1 MIRLALRELLVRRAA
16 TAAMALG
23 LITATVGFVVLA
35 GTSETTQAVL
45 TRDIA
50 KAWPAPYD
58 ILVRPVGTQD
68 QVEANAG
75 LVRPN
80 YLSGLRGGITTAQLD
95 QVGATPG
102 VAVAAPIAI
111 VGFTYWPAL
120 RWIDLGPYIEPDKI
134 SFFRLSVVSRG
145 DAGRSIYPSETMYIA
160 ASATGRVVPDWDRS
174 KTVPGTSTLA
184 LESNL
189 ETGPSVYRCSLS
201 EVCVAPTRCLGPRS
215 APLVQCGPLMSDRPG
230 WVGFLVNYPLPILIA
245 AIDPPSEAAL
255 AGVDHCVVEG
265 RYLRADDAPGI
276 VNQRG
281 RGITGIPVLTSW
293 EVGPVRY
300 SSSSG
305 AHVQAQVVPADSGVV
320 NDLSQEYR
328 DIPEAGDVWLRPV
341 IEAKQPVPPGMAPG
355 YQWTWAQVGVYDP
368 TCLPGFSTPTGRMD
382 AYNVP
387 EVRTSGGDVLLPTRS
402 LASYTNSPPLVMT
415 TLEGAKYFANPG
427 VDVGAPGAACISAI
441 RIRVAGTE
449 KPSPAAQARLARVA
463 ADIQRRTGLQVD
475 VVRGSSPR
483 PISIDIPAGKFGRPA
498 MTVGEGWSAK
508 GVAFRF
514 ARATSLA
521 NLVLF
526 ALALITSALL
536 VAQTAYTGVRQRR
549 RELAMLH
556 ALGWPPW
563 RIAVLIELEGGIVGA
578 LAGAIAPVLAFL
590 AITKVGAGIQ
600 PAPPLLAAPL
610 AIAIALVAAA
620 APAAAASR
628 VRPVAGMSLGG
639 QIRAS
644 RPLAS
649 PADVGAT
656 NLIHA
661 WGGEA
666 VAAVAAMWLGASL
679 LGAVLLLTIGF
690 RGQLDTSV
698 LGVTLTEHV
707 APYHYA
713 LVGITV
719 VIGFLGAGEV
729 LVLSYLERRPQ
740 LALLR
745 SLGWPRRALASLI
758 AGEGAVIAAAA
769 AVLAIG
775 TTVALGV
782 GLAAPVRAIAFAAS
796 TAAAAAVLLTLAAL
810 LVPALMAQAIKP
822 AEGLQAI

>member
-255 AGVDHCVVEG
+255 AGVDHCVVQG

-281 RGITGIPVLTSW
+281 PRDHWHP
-293 EVGPVRY
+293 GPD
-300 SSSSG
+300 
-305 AHVQAQVVPADSGVV
+305 QQ
-320 NDLSQEYR
+320 
-328 DIPEAGDVWLRPV
+328 PV
-341 IEAKQPVPPGMAPG
+341 IH
-355 YQWTWAQVGVYDP
+355 
-368 TCLPGFSTPTGRMD
+368 
-382 AYNVP
+382 
-387 EVRTSGGDVLLPTRS
+387 
-402 LASYTNSPPLVMT
+402 
-415 TLEGAKYFANPG
+415 
-427 VDVGAPGAACISAI
+427 
-441 RIRVAGTE
+441 
-449 KPSPAAQARLARVA
+449 
-463 ADIQRRTGLQVD
+463 
-475 VVRGSSPR
+475 PR
-483 PISIDIPAGKFGRPA
+483 
-498 MTVGEGWSAK
+498 
-508 GVAFRF
+508 
-514 ARATSLA
+514 
-521 NLVLF
+521 
-526 ALALITSALL
+526 
-536 VAQTAYTGVRQRR
+536 
-549 RELAMLH
+549 
-556 ALGWPPW
+556 
-563 RIAVLIELEGGIVGA
+563 
-578 LAGAIAPVLAFL
+578 
-590 AITKVGAGIQ
+590 
-600 PAPPLLAAPL
+600 
-610 AIAIALVAAA
+610 
-620 APAAAASR
+620 
-628 VRPVAGMSLGG
+628 
-639 QIRAS
+639 
-644 RPLAS
+644 
-649 PADVGAT
+649 
-656 NLIHA
+656 
-661 WGGEA
+661 
-666 VAAVAAMWLGASL
+666 
-679 LGAVLLLTIGF
+679 
-690 RGQLDTSV
+690 
-698 LGVTLTEHV
+698 
-707 APYHYA
+707 
-713 LVGITV
+713 
-719 VIGFLGAGEV
+719 
-729 LVLSYLERRPQ
+729 
-740 LALLR
+740 
-745 SLGWPRRALASLI
+745 
-758 AGEGAVIAAAA
+758 
-769 AVLAIG
+769 
-775 TTVALGV
+775 V
-782 GLAAPVRAIAFAAS
+782 GLREP
-796 TAAAAAVLLTLAAL
+796 
-810 LVPALMAQAIKP
+810 PAWRWR
-822 AEGLQAI
+822 